1 MLDLNRRHLLA
12 GTAATFVA
20 VQATGA
26 KAQTIVTG
34 EVKSPRQR
42 IRFDTGWRF
51 AFGHLNDVE
60 KDFGYGGDLRTYAKQ
75 GIDATP
81 VAKADYD
88 DSQWRPVTLPHDW
101 AVELPFV
108 HKEPKT

>member
-20 VQATGA
+20 VQVGSA
-26 KAQTIVTG
+26 KAQTDAI
-34 EVKSPRQR
+34 KQDNRR

-108 HKEPKT
+108 HKAP